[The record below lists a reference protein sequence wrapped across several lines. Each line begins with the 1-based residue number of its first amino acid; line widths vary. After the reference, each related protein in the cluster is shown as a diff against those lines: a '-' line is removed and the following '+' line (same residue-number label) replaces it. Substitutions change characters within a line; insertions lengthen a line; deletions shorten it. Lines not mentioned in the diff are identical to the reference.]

1 MERWRGQSDIQVLN
15 SEERSKLD
23 LLRER
28 PTWDTQGTDGKGGAL
43 GGDELI

>member
-1 MERWRGQSDIQVLN
+1 MERWSGQSDIQVLN

-23 LLRER
+23 LRER